1 MINIPKNLIK
11 SIVDGTE
18 QPIELE
24 KYLIANYTMGTII
37 KSFSELLISNETY
50 NQQIVVSQEEYNAII
65 SLFKV
70 KGQRVMED
78 GTVISETRGRK
89 RKGEQ

>member
-37 KSFSELLISNETY
+37 KSFSELLISNEMY

-89 RKGEQ
+89 RKGE